1 MSDTEEGNQE
11 SAGGQAPEKEDGGVT
26 EEEFL
31 RSGEGAAEP
40 TEA

>member
-1 MSDTEEGNQE
+1 MSDSEDGNQE
-11 SAGGQAPEKEDGGVT
+11 PGGDQAPQKEEGGVT

>member
-1 MSDTEEGNQE
+1 MSDTEDGNQE
-11 SAGGQAPEKEDGGVT
+11 SGGGQAPEKEEGGVS

-40 TEA
+40 TED